1 MDLSALQGPQ
11 RIPTQPKLLAPV
23 QKSCQSKSF
32 ICANIVSR
40 IEIQHSPLI
49 VRRGSVSDVGT
60 TFRTQPRR
68 DVAPFS
74 ARCVFTKAAFMS
86 KLEKANGGSASVG
99 VIAKVLRILEALQG
113 SSGGLGLKAIC
124 GQTGINKST
133 AHRFLKHLER
143 ERYLLRTEGG
153 AYLIGPRLSQ
163 LSSRGDQEATLQV
176 VARPILWDLWK
187 STQET
192 INLGVLDQGTVLYI
206 DVIESPH
213 EFRLSSRVGTRRSVH
228 VTALGKALV
237 AFLPSENRHTIL
249 DSIAFQPA
257 TPRTIGNL
265 VQFRQELEKIRR
277 QGYAVDDE
285 EAVQGARCVSAPI
298 LNSAGTPIAAV
309 SVSGPVTRVTPALVN
324 ALAGAVTSAAHAIS
338 AAMGFSPYEPKLNLK
353 RTKQLALARN

>member
-1 MDLSALQGPQ
+1 ML
-11 RIPTQPKLLAPV
+11 KV
-23 QKSCQSKSF
+23 
-32 ICANIVSR
+32 
-40 IEIQHSPLI
+40 
-49 VRRGSVSDVGT
+49 
-60 TFRTQPRR
+60 
-68 DVAPFS
+68 
-74 ARCVFTKAAFMS
+74 
-86 KLEKANGGSASVG
+86 EKANGNSASVG
-99 VIAKVLRILEALQG
+99 VISKVLRILEALQG
-113 SSGGLGLKAIC
+113 SSSGLGLKAIC
-124 GQTGINKST
+124 DQTGINKST

-143 ERYLLRTEGG
+143 ERYLLRTEAG

-163 LSSRGDQEATLQV
+163 LSARGNQEATLQA

-187 STQET
+187 STHET
-192 INLGVLDQGTVLYI
+192 VNLGVLDQGTVLYV

-237 AFLPSENRHTIL
+237 AFLPEETRQTIL

-257 TPRTIGNL
+257 TAKTIGNL

-298 LNSAGTPIAAV
+298 LNSAGAPVAAV
-309 SVSGPVTRVTPALVN
+309 SVSGPVTRVTPSLVS

-338 AAMGFSPYEPKLNLK
+338 AAMGFSQREPKPNLK
-353 RTKQLALARN
+353 STKKLALARD

>member
-1 MDLSALQGPQ
+1 MAKPE
-11 RIPTQPKLLAPV
+11 
-23 QKSCQSKSF
+23 KS
-32 ICANIVSR
+32 
-40 IEIQHSPLI
+40 
-49 VRRGSVSDVGT
+49 
-60 TFRTQPRR
+60 
-68 DVAPFS
+68 
-74 ARCVFTKAAFMS
+74 
-86 KLEKANGGSASVG
+86 NGGSPSVG
-99 VIAKVLRILEALQG
+99 VISKVLQILEALQG
-113 SSGGLGLKAIC
+113 SSSGLGLKAIC
-124 GQTGINKST
+124 QQTGINKST

-143 ERYLLRTEGG
+143 ERYLLRTEAG

-163 LSSRGDQEATLQV
+163 LSARGNQEATLQA

-187 STQET
+187 STHET
-192 INLGVLDQGTVLYI
+192 VNLGVLDQGTVLYI

-237 AFLPSENRHTIL
+237 AFLPEETRRTIL

-257 TPRTIGNL
+257 TPKTIGTL

-309 SVSGPVTRVTPALVN
+309 SVSGPVTRVTPGLVS
-324 ALAGAVTSAAHAIS
+324 ALAGAVTSAARAVS
-338 AAMGFSPYEPKLNLK
+338 TAMGFSQHEPKPNLK
-353 RTKQLALARN
+353 RTNKLALARN